1 MSSWIAPM
9 PFAPLYSLLETSPA
23 LAAALA
29 IVLVL
34 AFQINLQYKLLGGSF
49 IEGLLAS
56 PLARLGN
63 GWWCKSTRKKMDAA
77 GILRPH
83 RTMEYAPGLLL
94 DVYDLRSPD
103 KTADVARCGA
113 VAAPAVL
120 YFHAGAF
127 LVGGREM
134 GAGTLSWLAEQG
146 LVGISVGYRLTS
158 DAQGRGI
165 AGCIA
170 SAWAALRFV
179 RAHADE
185 LGIDP
190 SRIVA
195 MGDSAG
201 GLLALA
207 LATGLCGGGDGGGG
221 GDGDGDG
228 DGDAPLVERP
238 LAAVA
243 GWGCCTIESR
253 SFAPV
258 RAADG
263 GGGWEDTPAAAA
275 FATPCVF
282 VPEGTGAT
290 AAAAQRQLQV
300 VLSGSFLAFGRRVR
314 GWLPASSR
322 RYWPAD
328 DGASISP
335 LSRASAPGMAPTLL
349 LVGGSDEVV
358 PAGQQ
363 LLFAERARA
372 AGNRAGALVFDRA
385 NPNPN
390 PNPNPDLT
398 LTLTLTPTLT
408 LTLTLTLTRCARLRR
423 GGARRGRRQQRRRA
437 RRRGRV
443 GT

>member
-1 MSSWIAPM
+1 MSSWM

-56 PLARLGN
+56 WLARLGN
-63 GWWCKSTRKKMDAA
+63 RWWCKSTRKKMDAA
-77 GILRPH
+77 GIPRPH
-83 RTMEYAPGLLL
+83 RTMKYAPGLFL

-207 LATGLCGGGDGGGG
+207 LATGLRGGGGGGDGGGG
-221 GDGDGDG
+221 GGG
-228 DGDAPLVERP
+228 GDAPLVERP

-243 GWGCCTIESR
+243 GWGCCTIQSR

-300 VLSGSFLAFGRRVR
+300 VLSGSFLAFGRRLR

-385 NPNPN
+385 NPNPSPDPDPSPNPDPN
-390 PNPNPDLT
+390 PNPNPDPDRDPYQVRSSST
-398 LTLTLTPTLT
+398 
-408 LTLTLTLTRCARLRR
+408 
-423 GGARRGRRQQRRRA
+423 GRRTA
-437 RRRGRV
+437 WV
-443 GT
+443 GSTAPPGAPPC